1 MINGKYRK
9 NQNERDGTSTVSS
22 IETDSNLDGESSVG
36 RVKDSPREFSIDS
49 DDISSIVDYVLA
61 HYQDDRTDGTSSV
74 DTEESFHTANFDG
87 VVLQPAKVL
96 NKELMAASAPFEG
109 YHDEFNFVTPAF

>member
-1 MINGKYRK
+1 M
-9 NQNERDGTSTVSS
+9 TS
-22 IETDSNLDGESSVG
+22 IETDDNLDGESSIGLVE
-36 RVKDSPREFSIDS
+36 DSPREISIDS
-49 DDISSIVDYVLA
+49 EDISSIVDYVLA
-61 HYQDDRTDGTSSV
+61 HYQDDRADGTSSV

-96 NKELMAASAPFEG
+96 NKELMASSAPFER